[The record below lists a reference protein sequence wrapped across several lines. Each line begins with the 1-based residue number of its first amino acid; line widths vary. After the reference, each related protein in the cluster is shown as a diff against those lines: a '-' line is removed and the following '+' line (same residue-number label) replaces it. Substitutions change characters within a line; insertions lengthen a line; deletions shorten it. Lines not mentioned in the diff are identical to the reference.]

1 MSTETPRPAETTE
14 ETVTDSPPDTSGSA
28 RASDFTTDTRVQ
40 TVSTAVEGY
49 VVKLRSG
56 DLGALP
62 AVFGLVVLI
71 ILFYGLRPE
80 TFLSKFNIANLLVQA
95 LPVTILAMGLV
106 FVLLLGEID
115 LSAGVAS
122 GACAAVMAK
131 LMVDS
136 GTNWVFAV
144 LAAAVTGL
152 LIGLL
157 IGALVAIVRIPSFVV
172 TLALFLGLQG
182 IALKLIGEGGTVP
195 IHDNVIYAL
204 ANKYMPVWLGWTLA
218 VVCAVLYAGIQ
229 LLRWQRQNS
238 KGLSRRPL
246 ALILVQIALVAIALL
261 GGAYVLNLN
270 RARTPL
276 APFFGGV
283 PWGVPLV
290 AVLLIICT
298 FVLGRTSYGR
308 HLYAVGGNAEAA
320 RRAGINVTRLRMSV
334 FMICSVL
341 AAVSGI
347 VAASRLNSVTPDAGA
362 GNTLLYAVGAAVIG
376 GTSLFG
382 GKGKARD
389 AILGG
394 LVIAIIDNGLGLL
407 GAKAYLNY
415 LITGGFLLLAASIDA
430 LARRRRSATG
440 R

>member
-1 MSTETPRPAETTE
+1 MSTETPQPADTVDDRPSHA
-14 ETVTDSPPDTSGSA
+14 D
-28 RASDFTTDTRVQ
+28 SDFSTDTRVQ
-40 TVSTAVEGY
+40 TVSSAINDYG
-49 VVKLRSG
+49 VKLRSG

-62 AVFGLVVLI
+62 AVFGLVALI
-71 ILFYGLRPE
+71 ILFYALRPE
-80 TFLSKFNIANLLVQA
+80 TFLSKGNIANLLVQA

-115 LSAGVAS
+115 LSAGVAG

-131 LMVDS
+131 LLID
-136 GTNWVFAV
+136 GGQNWIVAV

-152 LIGLL
+152 LIGGL

-195 IHDNVIYAL
+195 VHESVVYAL
-204 ANKYMPVWLGWTLA
+204 ANKYMPVWAGWTLA
-218 VVCAVLYAGIQ
+218 IVCAVGYAAILG
-229 LLRWQRQNS
+229 LRWARQSS
-238 KGLSRRPL
+238 KGVSRKPG
-246 ALILVQIALVAIALL
+246 ALIAVQIVLITIAML
-261 GGAYVLNLN
+261 GGAYILNLN

-290 AVLLIICT
+290 AVLLIICS
-298 FVLGRTSYGR
+298 FVLSRTSYGR
-308 HLYAVGGNAEAA
+308 HVYAVGGNAEAA
-320 RRAGINVTRLRMSV
+320 RRAGINVARVRMSV
-334 FMICSVL
+334 FMICSLL

>member
-1 MSTETPRPAETTE
+1 MSTETPQPAD
-14 ETVTDSPPDTSGSA
+14 TVADTA
-28 RASDFTTDTRVQ
+28 TRADSDFSTDTRVQ
-40 TVSTAVEGY
+40 TVSTAVRDYGI
-49 VVKLRSG
+49 KLRSG

-62 AVFGLVVLI
+62 AIFGLVVLI
-71 ILFYGLRPE
+71 VLFYALRPE

-131 LMVDS
+131 LLVDS
-136 GTNWVFAV
+136 GQNWVVAV

-152 LIGLL
+152 VIGAV
-157 IGALVAIVRIPSFVV
+157 IGALVAMVRIPSFVV
-172 TLALFLGLQG
+172 SLGFFLGLQG

-195 IHDNVIYAL
+195 VHDKVIYAL
-204 ANKYMPVWLGWTLA
+204 ANNYMPVWLGWTLA
-218 VVCAVLYAGIQ
+218 LVCAVGYAAIQ
-229 LLRWQRQNS
+229 LLRAQRQNA
-238 KGLSRRPL
+238 KGLSRRPFP
-246 ALILVQIALVAIALL
+246 LVVVQVVLVAVALL

-298 FVLGRTSYGR
+298 FVLSRTGYGR
-308 HLYAVGGNAEAA
+308 HVYAVGGNAEAA
-320 RRAGINVTRLRMSV
+320 RRAGINVTRIRMSV
-334 FMICSVL
+334 FMIGSVL

>member
-1 MSTETPRPAETTE
+1 MSTETPQSAGTISEKG
-14 ETVTDSPPDTSGSA
+14 TVADSSFA
-28 RASDFTTDTRVQ
+28 TDTRVQ
-40 TVSTAVEGY
+40 TASTTIRDYGI
-49 VVKLRSG
+49 KLRSG

-62 AVFGLVVLI
+62 AVFGLAALI
-71 ILFYGLRPE
+71 ILFYALRPG
-80 TFLSKFNIANLLVQA
+80 TFLGTNNIANLLVQA

-131 LMVDS
+131 VLVD
-136 GTNWVFAV
+136 GGQNWVVAV
-144 LAAAVTGL
+144 LAAAATGVV
-152 LIGLL
+152 IGAV

-182 IALKLIGEGGTVP
+182 IALRLIGEGGTVP
-195 IHDNVIYAL
+195 VHDKVIYAL
-204 ANKYMPVWLGWTLA
+204 ANKFMPVWLGWTLA
-218 VVCAVLYAGIQ
+218 VVLAVGYAAIQ
-229 LLRWQRQNS
+229 LLRWQRQS
-238 KGLSRRPL
+238 ARGLSRRPF
-246 ALILVQIALVAIALL
+246 ALVAVQVVLVVVALL
-261 GGAYVLNLN
+261 GGAYVLNIN

-298 FVLGRTSYGR
+298 FVLSRTAYGR
-308 HLYAVGGNAEAA
+308 HLYAVGGNAEAS
-320 RRAGINVTRLRMSV
+320 RRAGINVNAIRMSV
-334 FMICSVL
+334 FMICSAL
-341 AAVSGI
+341 AAISGI

-407 GAKAYLNY
+407 GAKAYANY
-415 LITGGFLLLAASIDA
+415 IITGGFLLLAASIDA

>member
-1 MSTETPRPAETTE
+1 MSTETPEPNVVDPVPEK
-14 ETVTDSPPDTSGSA
+14 
-28 RASDFTTDTRVQ
+28 RAATATLADSDFSADTREQ
-40 TVSTAVEGY
+40 TVSSAINGY
-49 VVKLRSG
+49 VIKLRSG

-80 TFLSKFNIANLLVQA
+80 TFLSKGNIANLLTQA

-131 LMVDS
+131 LMVD
-136 GTNWVFAV
+136 GGQNWIVAV

-152 LIGLL
+152 VIGAA

-195 IHDNVIYAL
+195 VHDKVVYAL
-204 ANKYMPVWLGWTLA
+204 ANKYMPVWLGWTVAA
-218 VVCAVLYAGIQ
+218 VGVLLFAAVK
-229 LLRWQRQNS
+229 LLRWQRQNAKS
-238 KGLSRRPL
+238 LSRQPL
-246 ALILVQIALVAIALL
+246 VLVVVQVVLVAIALL
-261 GGAYVLNLN
+261 GGAYILNLN

-276 APFFGGV
+276 APFFGGI

-290 AVLLIICT
+290 AVLLIVCT
-298 FVLGRTSYGR
+298 FVLSRTAYGR
-308 HLYAVGGNAEAA
+308 HVYAVGGNAEAA
-320 RRAGINVTRLRMSV
+320 RRAGINVNRIRMSV
-334 FMICSVL
+334 FMIGSLL

-407 GAKAYLNY
+407 GAKAYANY

>member
-1 MSTETPRPAETTE
+1 MSTETPEPNVVEPAR
-14 ETVTDSPPDTSGSA
+14 DAAKSA
-28 RASDFTTDTRVQ
+28 GPTLADADFSADTREQ
-40 TVSTAVEGY
+40 TVSTSINNY

-62 AVFGLVVLI
+62 AILGLVVLI
-71 ILFYGLRPE
+71 ALFWALRPE
-80 TFLSKFNIANLLVQA
+80 TFLSKGNIANLMVQA

-106 FVLLLGEID
+106 FILLLGEID

-131 LMVDS
+131 LLVDA
-136 GTNWVFAV
+136 GQNWVVAV
-144 LAAAVTGL
+144 LAAAVTGVV
-152 LIGLL
+152 IGAV

-195 IHDNVIYAL
+195 VHDKVIYAL

-218 VVCAVLYAGIQ
+218 LVCALGYAAIQ
-229 LLRWQRQNS
+229 LLRWQRQNA

-246 ALILVQIALVAIALL
+246 ALILVQVALVAIALL

-298 FVLGRTSYGR
+298 FVLSRTPYGR
-308 HLYAVGGNAEAA
+308 HVYAVGGNAEAA
-320 RRAGINVTRLRMSV
+320 RRAGINVTSIRMSV
-334 FMICSVL
+334 FMIGSVL
-341 AAVSGI
+341 AAISGI

-394 LVIAIIDNGLGLL
+394 LVISIIDNGLGLL
-407 GAKAYLNY
+407 GAKAYANY

>member
-1 MSTETPRPAETTE
+1 MSTETPRPADAADD
-14 ETVTDSPPDTSGSA
+14 TVTDTAPATPTMAG
-28 RASDFTTDTRVQ
+28 SDFSADTRTQ
-40 TVSTAVEGY
+40 TVSTAIDGY

-62 AVFGLVVLI
+62 AIFGLIVLI
-71 ILFYGLRPE
+71 ILFYSLRPE
-80 TFLSKFNIANLLVQA
+80 TFLSKFNLANLLVQA

-131 LMVDS
+131 LMVD
-136 GTNWVFAV
+136 GGQNWVVAV
-144 LAAAVTGL
+144 LAAAATGL
-152 LIGLL
+152 VIGLL
-157 IGALVAIVRIPSFVV
+157 IGALVAIIRIPSFVV

-195 IHDNVIYAL
+195 IHNNVIYAL

-218 VVCAVLYAGIQ
+218 VAVALLYAGIQ
-229 LLRWQRQNS
+229 LLRWQRQNA
-238 KGLSRRPL
+238 KGLSRRPV
-246 ALILVQIALVAIALL
+246 ALIIVQVALVAIALL

-290 AVLLIICT
+290 AVLLILCT